1 MGKRLNGEDI
11 LEIQLR
17 IIKFV
22 TRSNW
27 VLFGVTSILGFSFLS
42 SQVGLGIFF
51 GGMLVTINFHLLAKT
66 LKKALTPPH
75 LASHNLVLAKY
86 YLRFLISGFIIF
98 LLIAGHI
105 VHPIGLV
112 VGLSVVVFSIILAT
126 ACEVKKLFFKEAV

>member
-1 MGKRLNGEDI
+1 MET
-11 LEIQLR
+11 QQR

-27 VLFGVTSILGFSFLS
+27 ILFGVASALGLALLS
-42 SQVGLGIFF
+42 RPVALGIFS
-51 GGMLVTINFHLLAKT
+51 GGLLVTVNFHLLAKT

-86 YLRFLISGFIIF
+86 YLRFLVSGFIIF
-98 LLIAGHI
+98 LLIAGRI

-112 VGLSVVVFSIILAT
+112 AGLSIVVFSIMLAT
-126 ACEVKKLFFKEAV
+126 VCEVKKLIFKEAV

>member
-1 MGKRLNGEDI
+1 MDV
-11 LEIQLR
+11 QQR
-17 IIKFV
+17 IIRFV

-27 VLFGVTSILGFSFLS
+27 VIFAVASTLGFAIFS
-42 SQVGLGIFF
+42 SHVALGIFF

-86 YLRFLISGFIIF
+86 YLRFLFSGFIIF

-105 VHPIGLV
+105 VHPVGLV
-112 VGLSVVVFSIILAT
+112 VGLSIVVFSIILAT
-126 ACEVKKLFFKEAV
+126 LCEVKKLIFKEAV

>member
-1 MGKRLNGEDI
+1 M
-11 LEIQLR
+11 EIQLR

-27 VLFGVTSILGFSFLS
+27 ILFGGTSILGLALLS
-42 SQVGLGIFF
+42 SQAALGIFF
-51 GGMLVTINFHLLAKT
+51 GGLLVTVNFHLLAKT
-66 LKKALTPPH
+66 LKKALRPPH

-105 VHPIGLV
+105 VHPVGLV
-112 VGLSVVVFSIILAT
+112 FGLSIVVFSIILAT
-126 ACEVKKLFFKEAV
+126 IYEVKKLIFKEAV

>member
-1 MGKRLNGEDI
+1 LDI
-11 LEIQLR
+11 QQR

-27 VLFGVTSILGFSFLS
+27 ILFGAATIAGFVIFSRS
-42 SQVGLGIFF
+42 VALGILF
-51 GGMLVTINFHLLAKT
+51 GGLLVTINFHLLAKT

-86 YLRFLISGFIIF
+86 YLRFLVSGFIIF

-105 VHPIGLV
+105 VHPVGLVIGL
-112 VGLSVVVFSIILAT
+112 SIVVFSIILAT
-126 ACEVKKLFFKEAV
+126 LCEVKKLIFKEAV

>member
-1 MGKRLNGEDI
+1 MDI
-11 LEIQLR
+11 QQR

-27 VLFGVTSILGFSFLS
+27 ILFGVASILGFALFSAH
-42 SQVGLGIFF
+42 VALGILC
-51 GGMLVTINFHLLAKT
+51 GGLLVTVNFHLLAKT

-86 YLRFLISGFIIF
+86 YLRFLVSGFIIF

-105 VHPIGLV
+105 VHPVGLVIGL
-112 VGLSVVVFSIILAT
+112 SIVVFSIILAT
-126 ACEVKKLFFKEAV
+126 LCEVKKLILKEAV

>member
-1 MGKRLNGEDI
+1 
-11 LEIQLR
+11 LEIQQR

-27 VLFGVTSILGFSFLS
+27 ILFGIASILGFILLS
-42 SQVGLGIFF
+42 RHVALGILF
-51 GGMLVTINFHLLAKT
+51 GGLLVTINFHLLAKT

-98 LLIAGHI
+98 LLIASRI
-105 VHPIGLV
+105 AHPVGLVIGLSIV
-112 VGLSVVVFSIILAT
+112 VLSIVLAT
-126 ACEVKKLFFKEAV
+126 VCEIKKLIFKEAV